1 MFFIAIVISVTFS
14 FLASLM
20 VYLITY
26 IEYEKHKF
34 LPKRLRKESLD
45 AAIFAFV
52 AWLIIS
58 LVAFY
63 FIMVMVT
70 KN

>member
-1 MFFIAIVISVTFS
+1 MFSLAIVISVTFS

-20 VYLITY
+20 AYMITY

-34 LPKRLRKESLD
+34 PKKRLRKESLN
-45 AAIFAFV
+45 AAIFTFSV
-52 AWLIIS
+52 WLIIS
-58 LVAFY
+58 LVSFY